1 MSFRKPQ
8 AQSGKFQRWE
18 KVLAL
23 RTIDA
28 LPKKPGGKRY
38 SNPELAE
45 IVTKTLKRP
54 MTKETIRKWL
64 KNRETIL
71 NQPEALEDSGT
82 RKVKQCHLL
91 PGDEVEFEL
100 EMEHQFFAR
109 LLTNV

>member
-28 LPKKPGGKRY
+28 LPQKPGGKRY

-64 KNRETIL
+64 KNRDF
-71 NQPEALEDSGT
+71 PEHFSIKNSRFLCIVQLEND
-82 RKVKQCHLL
+82 
-91 PGDEVEFEL
+91 
-100 EMEHQFFAR
+100 
-109 LLTNV
+109 